1 MIAFLFFIFISFLHS
16 NDIKPQN
23 IEAGRRGDL
32 YKVWVYFDKKD
43 STRIVDL
50 DDASIKRRIKHNL
63 FEPTKYDYL
72 LNQNYI
78 DEIKEL
84 DVEVNIQS
92 RWLNAVSVIAEE
104 IDTRIKR
111 ELKEN

>member
-43 STRIVDL
+43 SRRSGYN
-50 DDASIKRRIKHNL
+50 ASTANL
-63 FEPTKYDYL
+63 A
-72 LNQNYI
+72 
-78 DEIKEL
+78 
-84 DVEVNIQS
+84 
-92 RWLNAVSVIAEE
+92 RA
-104 IDTRIKR
+104 
-111 ELKEN
+111 